1 MSALE
6 SNPSSPGAQP
16 SAASTAAVLRLQA
29 AERWYGS
36 GHTRVRALGPVD
48 LTVMPGEFLAVMGP
62 SGSGKST
69 LLALAGGMDLPSA
82 GQVLLWGRGWS
93 ELTPAEQ
100 AAQRRR
106 SVGFVFQEFNL
117 LPGLTAIENVALPLE
132 LDGQSRRSA
141 REAARLALGWVGLEA
156 LAERFPE
163 DLSGGEQ
170 QRVAIARA
178 QVGPRRL
185 ILADEPT
192 GALDSLNGERMMRL
206 LRGFCE
212 RGGSVLMATHDGA
225 QAAWADR
232 IVWLRDGRW
241 AAQSPADAAG
251 AAALALANSTAVDQR
266 P

>member
-1 MSALE
+1 MTE
-6 SNPSSPGAQP
+6 RVTGSPEVTRPASGAQALL
-16 SAASTAAVLRLQA
+16 SMRA
-29 AERWYGS
+29 AERWYGQ
-36 GHTRVRALGPVD
+36 GHTRVRALGPLD
-48 LTVMPGEFLAVMGP
+48 LTLMQGEFLALMGP

-82 GQVLLWGRGWS
+82 GEVRLWGRGWA
-93 ELTPAEQ
+93 ELTPAKQ

-106 SVGFVFQEFNL
+106 AVGFVFQEFNL
-117 LPGLTAIENVALPLE
+117 LPGLTALENVALPLE
-132 LDGQSRRSA
+132 LDGQPRRVA
-141 REAARLALGWVGLEA
+141 REAARTALGWVGLEA

-178 QVGPRRL
+178 QVGPRKL

-206 LRGFCE
+206 LRDFCE

-232 IVWLRDGRW
+232 IVWLRDGLW
-241 AAQSPADAAG
+241 SGESPGDAAG
-251 AAALALANSTAVDQR
+251 AAALAMASSLATGR
-266 P
+266 PQ